1 MIRKVFKTNILIVY
15 YPSVAP
21 KKYFAK
27 NLDLCEPKNLLFSTA
42 LTVTKLLKKIH
53 QTAVSSKL
61 MKATKK
67 SSSLNGRAIGS
78 SLRVYYNMVLI
89 LQGC

>member
-27 NLDLCEPKNLLFSTA
+27 NLELCEPKNLLFRTA

-67 SSSLNGRAIGS
+67 
-78 SLRVYYNMVLI
+78 VLLLMAGPLVLVSEYI
-89 LQGC
+89 ITWC